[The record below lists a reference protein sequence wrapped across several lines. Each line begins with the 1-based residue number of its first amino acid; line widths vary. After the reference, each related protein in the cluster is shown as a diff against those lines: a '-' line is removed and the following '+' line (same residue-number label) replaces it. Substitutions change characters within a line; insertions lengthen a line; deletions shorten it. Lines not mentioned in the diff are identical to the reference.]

1 VTLSLQPPAK
11 YSVKEF
17 MSIQIRGLHKTYAGG
32 VQALQ
37 NVNLEIATGMFGLL
51 GPNGAGKSTL
61 MKILATLETPTAG
74 EVLING
80 ADIRAQRQHIR
91 SSLGYL
97 PQFFGVYPPLTGA
110 EFLTYIAK
118 LNGVPRRS
126 LRDTV
131 HQTLANVGLLDA
143 RDRKAKTYSGG
154 MMRRLGIAQAVIGNP
169 RLLIVDEP
177 TTGLDPE
184 ERIRFRNLLTA
195 ISRDKVIILSTHI
208 VADISSTCED
218 IAVLAKGKV
227 AYRGQPAN
235 LIAQAAGK
243 VWQVLCAEAEFPKIA
258 GRMQVISTIPKPP
271 HLLLRVVG
279 EPLSGYDMQSLPPN
293 LEDAYMYFM
302 ESVVGQR
309 VEEEANGV
317 ME

>member
-1 VTLSLQPPAK
+1 
-11 YSVKEF
+11 
-17 MSIQIRGLHKTYAGG
+17 MSIQIRGLHKTYVGG
-32 VQALQ
+32 VHALQ
-37 NVNLEIATGMFGLL
+37 DVDLNITTGLFGLL
-51 GPNGAGKSTL
+51 GPNGAGKSSL
-61 MKILATLETPTAG
+61 MKILATLETPTSG

-80 ADIRAQRQHIR
+80 AEIRTQRQQIRA
-91 SSLGYL
+91 SLGYL

-118 LNGVPRRS
+118 LNGVPRKN
-126 LRDTV
+126 LRETV
-131 HQTLANVGLLDA
+131 HRTLASVGLLDA

-184 ERIRFRNLLTA
+184 ERIRFRNLLTE

-208 VADISSTCED
+208 VGDISSTCED

-227 AYRGQPAN
+227 AYRGHPAN
-235 LIAQAAGK
+235 LISQAVGK
-243 VWQVLCAEAEFPKIA
+243 VWQVLCTETDFPQIA
-258 GRMQVISTIPKPP
+258 SRMQVISTVPKTP

-279 EPLSGYDMQSLPPN
+279 EPIPGYDMQSLSPN

-302 ESVVGQR
+302 ESVVGQK
-309 VEEEANGV
+309 VADDEENESH
-317 ME
+317 

>member
-1 VTLSLQPPAK
+1 
-11 YSVKEF
+11 
-17 MSIQIRGLHKTYAGG
+17 MSIQVRGLYKTYAGG
-32 VQALQ
+32 VHALQ
-37 NVNLEIATGMFGLL
+37 NVDLDIATGLFGLL

-61 MKILATLETPTAG
+61 MKILATLETPTSG
-74 EVLING
+74 EVRING
-80 ADIRAQRQHIR
+80 ADIRTQRQQIR
-91 SSLGYL
+91 ASLGYL

-118 LNGVPRRS
+118 LNGVPRKNI
-126 LRDTV
+126 RDTV
-131 HQTLANVGLLDA
+131 HQTLASVGLLEA

-184 ERIRFRNLLTA
+184 ERIRFRNLLTE

-208 VADISSTCED
+208 VGDISSTCED
-218 IAVLAKGKV
+218 IAVLAKGQV
-227 AYRGQPAN
+227 AYRGHPAN
-235 LIAQAAGK
+235 LISQAVGK
-243 VWQVLCAEAEFPKIA
+243 VWQVLCTELDFPKIA
-258 GRMQVISTIPKPP
+258 SRMQVISTVPKAPN
-271 HLLLRVVG
+271 LLLRVVG
-279 EPLSGYDMQSLPPN
+279 EPIPDYDMQSLSPN

-309 VEEEANGV
+309 VEEDENEAV
-317 ME
+317 D